1 MKITK
6 AILEEVKN
14 WYLKG
19 NSIRK
24 VANFI
29 QEKYG
34 IKVGKETVR
43 RHLSKVIKLRNKKE
57 VMTMKRGNPLDKVK
71 IVDLYTKKLLSLK
84 QIAKLFNASDSG
96 IKWVLLKNGIKLRS
110 KREGL
115 KIRIGKYEKPSFSG
129 TRVGRAYLIGIVL
142 GDLAVRRT
150 SAFTIEVNTS
160 STHKTMA
167 NLLVDTFREYTDGV
181 ICSPDEK
188 KGFRFCA
195 YLDKSFDFL
204 IEVKRNVEIIKEFDQ
219 SEFLSFLAGFFD
231 AEGCISKKKRKKSFR
246 YEVTIS
252 NTNKRILEIICEG
265 LKELNINSGICS
277 SAHKGEYH
285 SYNGKNV
292 INRKDCYNLT
302 IWRKNDILK
311 FLRILDIRHEEKIKR
326 KVECLKTI
334 L

>member
-6 AILEEVKN
+6 EILEEAKN

-24 VANFI
+24 VAKLI

-43 RHLSKVIKLRNKKE
+43 RHLSKAVKLRSKKE
-57 VMTMKRGNPLDKVK
+57 VMTMKRGNPLDEVK
-71 IVDLYTKKLLSLK
+71 IVKLYTKGLLSMK
-84 QIAKLFNASDSG
+84 QIAKSFNASASG
-96 IKWVLLKNGIKLRS
+96 IKWILLKNGIEPRS
-110 KREGL
+110 KREGI
-115 KIRIGKYEKPSFSG
+115 KIRIGKYKKPPFNGTKEEK
-129 TRVGRAYLIGIVL
+129 AYLMGLTL
-142 GDLAVRRT
+142 GDLAVRST
-150 SAFTIEVNTS
+150 SAFTIEVNTAT
-160 STHKTMA
+160 THKAMID
-167 NLLVDTFREYTDGV
+167 LLVNTFRKHTDGV
-181 ICSPDEK
+181 VWYPDEK

-204 IEVKRNVEIIKEFDQ
+204 VESKKNVEMIKEFNKK
-219 SEFLSFLAGFFD
+219 EFLAFLAGFFD
-231 AEGCISKKKRKKSFR
+231 AEGCISKKKRKNSFR

-252 NTNKRILEIICEG
+252 NTNKRILEIIYER
-265 LKELNINSGICS
+265 LKELDINSGICS
-277 SAHKGEYH
+277 STHKGEYH

-302 IWRKNDILK
+302 VWRKNDILK
-311 FLRILDIRHEEKIKR
+311 FLHILDIRHEEKIKR
-326 KVECLKTI
+326 KVECLKAN